1 MGALVPE
8 KIPLV
13 RVEIVANVLSEY
25 QRNSRFQRMARGGG
39 ASWGTLI
46 ASKTED
52 NVDV

>member
-13 RVEIVANVLSEY
+13 RVEIVAKALSEY
-25 QRNSRFQRMARGGG
+25 QRNSRFQRMARGDD
-39 ASWGTLI
+39 ASWETLI

-52 NVDV
+52 NVNV

>member
-13 RVEIVANVLSEY
+13 RVEIAAKVLSEY
-25 QRNSRFQRMARGGG
+25 ERNSRFQRRARGDD
-39 ASWGTLI
+39 ASWETLI

-52 NVDV
+52 DVRV

>member
-13 RVEIVANVLSEY
+13 RAEIVAKVLSECR
-25 QRNSRFQRMARGGG
+25 RNSRFQRMARGDD
-39 ASWGTLI
+39 ALWETLI

-52 NVDV
+52 NEFE